1 MKKNKGI
8 TLIALIITIIVML
21 ILVAVS
27 VNILIKSNL
36 IGVAEKTTEGYK
48 TAAEDES
55 KSSNIVI
62 DGVDYSNVDEYL
74 NGKSIAMFDTGTNVI
89 TKMHTLAKDGEI
101 MTDGTTNG
109 VNLSINE
116 IKKYGGTPDLT
127 KMTEANIVSWTDGY
141 KAFEQEPDKYRNI
154 VPEGYKICPIYMWFE
169 ENEGTEKRNFWGKL
183 GTMGGSADH
192 DVKTG
197 TIYWWSESKN
207 VYLNPD
213 SSNMFSYLP
222 YLTNISGLQT
232 LKTTHVTNM
241 SNILKWSTFN
251 LQDVNALKD
260 WDTTNVENMEGLL
273 YAWNSNNRKLD
284 INGLKNWN
292 TSNVKNMSSMFV
304 GTGIENT
311 EPLSSWNTSKVAN
324 MGSMFGDGDCGG
336 TLKNLDGISNWDVSN
351 VTDMSLMFY
360 LCLVETLDA
369 ISNWNVNNVENM
381 SSMFSNCKNLTDASG
396 INDWNIKSDCDF
408 TNMFSNC
415 STHPNFTKITGT
427 WDENGTFT
435 PN

>member
-1 MKKNKGI
+1 MKENKGI
-8 TLIALIITIIVML
+8 TLVALIITIVVML

-48 TAAEDES
+48 KASEDES
-55 KSSNIVI
+55 KGSKIVI
-62 DGVDYSNVDEYL
+62 GGVEYSSVDEYL
-74 NGKSIAMFDTGTNVI
+74 NGKEIAMFDTGTNVI

-169 ENEGTEKRNFWGKL
+169 ENEGTEKRNFWGEL
-183 GTMGGSADH
+183 ETMGGSADH

-336 TLKNLDGISNWDVSN
+336 TLKNLDGISNWDV
-351 VTDMSLMFY
+351 
-360 LCLVETLDA
+360 
-369 ISNWNVNNVENM
+369 NNVENM
-381 SSMFSNCKNLTDASG
+381 SFMFSNCKNLTDASG
-396 INDWNIKSDCDF
+396 INDWNIKSDCNF

>member
-1 MKKNKGI
+1 MKENKGI
-8 TLIALIITIIVML
+8 TLVALIITIVVML

-48 TAAEDES
+48 KASEDES
-55 KSSNIVI
+55 KGSKIVI
-62 DGVDYSNVDEYL
+62 GGVEYSSVDEYL
-74 NGKSIAMFDTGTNVI
+74 NGKEIAMFDTGTNVI

-154 VPEGYKICPIYMWFE
+154 VPEGYKICPIYMWLE
-169 ENEGTEKRNFWGKL
+169 ENEGTEKRNFWGEL

-360 LCLVETLDA
+360 LCPVETLDA
-369 ISNWNVNNVENM
+369 ISNWDVNNVENM
-381 SSMFSNCKNLTDASG
+381 SFMFSNCKNLTDASG
-396 INDWNIKSDCDF
+396 INDWNIKSDCNF

>member
-36 IGVAEKTTEGYK
+36 IGNAEKATNAYK

-169 ENEGTEKRNFWGKL
+169 ENEGTEKRNFWGEL

-324 MGSMFGDGDCGG
+324 MESMFGDGDCGG
-336 TLKNLDGISNWDVSN
+336 TLKNLDGISNWDV
-351 VTDMSLMFY
+351 
-360 LCLVETLDA
+360 
-369 ISNWNVNNVENM
+369 NNVENM
-381 SSMFSNCKNLTDASG
+381 SFMFSNCKNLTDASG
-396 INDWNIKSDCDF
+396 INDWNIKSDCNF

>member
-1 MKKNKGI
+1 MKENKGI
-8 TLIALIITIIVML
+8 TLVALIITIVVML

-48 TAAEDES
+48 KASEDES
-55 KSSNIVI
+55 KGSKIVI
-62 DGVDYSNVDEYL
+62 GGVEYSSVDEYL
-74 NGKSIAMFDTGTNVI
+74 NGKEIAMFDTGTNVI

-169 ENEGTEKRNFWGKL
+169 ENEGTEKRNFWGEL
-183 GTMGGSADH
+183 ETMGGSADH

-336 TLKNLDGISNWDVSN
+336 TLKNLDGISNWDV
-351 VTDMSLMFY
+351 
-360 LCLVETLDA
+360 
-369 ISNWNVNNVENM
+369 NNVENM
-381 SSMFSNCKNLTDASG
+381 SFMFTNCKNLTDASG
-396 INDWNIKSDCDF
+396 INDWNIKSDCNF

>member
-36 IGVAEKTTEGYK
+36 IGVTEKTTEGYK

-89 TKMHTLAKDGEI
+89 TKMYALAPEGVI
-101 MTDGTTNG
+101 SWLFWTN
-109 VNLSINE
+109 NISIDK
-116 IKKYGGTPDLT
+116 IKKYEGTPDLT

-154 VPEGYKICPIYMWFE
+154 VPEGYELCPIYMWFE
-169 ENEGTEKRNFWGKL
+169 ESENEEIRSITGEQGLTEITNASQQKK
-183 GTMGGSADH
+183 
-192 DVKTG
+192 VKTG
-197 TIYWWSESKN
+197 TIYWWSKSKN

-213 SSNMFSYLP
+213 SSKMFGGLSYVSDL
-222 YLTNISGLQT
+222 SGLST
-232 LKTTHVTNM
+232 LKTDYVTNM
-241 SNILKWSTFN
+241 EAILCVGIRNKKLKN
-251 LQDVNALKD
+251 LDFLASWN
-260 WDTTNVENMEGLL
+260 TENVENLRLAFCG
-273 YAWNSNNRKLD
+273 YDALD
-284 INGLKNWN
+284 NINGISNWN
-292 TSNVKNMSSMFV
+292 TSNVTNMYGLCGGDLDISGTKNYNIDAFK
-304 GTGIENT
+304 N
-311 EPLSSWNTSKVAN
+311 WNVSKVED
-324 MGSMFGDGDCGG
+324 MSYMFSE
-336 TLKNLDGISNWDVSN
+336 TTATNLNAISNWDVG
-351 VTDMSLMFY
+351 
-360 LCLVETLDA
+360 
-369 ISNWNVNNVENM
+369 NVNNMQN
-381 SSMFSNCKNLTDASG
+381 MFSGAKNLTDASG
-396 INDWNIKSDCDF
+396 INDWNIKRDCNF
-408 TNMFSNC
+408 TSLFSYC
-415 STHPNFTKITGT
+415 SIHPNFTKITGT